1 MSFSVRS
8 VVVGA
13 VAVFLSGASVAAGVV
28 APAYA
33 RGVTALLLAGCM
45 AGATRLAV
53 ATVAA
58 APRLEPSPPPAV
70 PPTVS
75 LVVTAYDEADA
86 LPATIDACTGV
97 DHPDD
102 RFQVVVGYEA
112 ASTGA
117 TRRCCW
123 RTWSWRVASSAPAAR
138 SASAPASPHGRPP

>member
-13 VAVFLSGASVAAGVV
+13 VAVFLSGAS
-28 APAYA
+28 
-33 RGVTALLLAGCM
+33 
-45 AGATRLAV
+45 
-53 ATVAA
+53 VAA

-102 RFQVVVGYEA
+102 RF
-112 ASTGA
+112 
-117 TRRCCW
+117 
-123 RTWSWRVASSAPAAR
+123 
-138 SASAPASPHGRPP
+138 